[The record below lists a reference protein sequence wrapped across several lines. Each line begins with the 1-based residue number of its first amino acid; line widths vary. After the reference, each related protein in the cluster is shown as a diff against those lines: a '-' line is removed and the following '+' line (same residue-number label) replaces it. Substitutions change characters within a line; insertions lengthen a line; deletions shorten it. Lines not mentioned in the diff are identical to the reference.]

1 MKSIFKITG
10 IALVI
15 IFAVFSTNTVLA
27 TESQNKSAHN
37 EHSHEHEGEHKKP
50 IKDPTHDHD
59 HAEEEKNNAEGLVG
73 ENEEHQEGISLSA
86 EKIKLAG
93 IKVEAVFPQKH
104 LNRVYAP
111 GEVKANGYKSYI
123 VSPRT
128 DSVVINRHAS
138 LGDHVKSGQTLV
150 TLFSETMAQTQADFL
165 IASSNWKR
173 ANKLGKDNVSERTLV
188 EAENT
193 YKGVYGKLVAF
204 GLTKKAIERISQQD
218 SSTFGQY
225 ALVAEREGVVL
236 QDDFMQG
243 QRIEAGETIMLL
255 ADEKELWIEANIPP
269 NKELSL
275 ALGNPALIDLNGA
288 KYQASVIQ
296 EAHTIDPVTRTRI
309 VRLSANNNGHK
320 LHSGMFVKVY
330 FQFESDNEVIAV
342 PEEALIRSS
351 DGDWTVFIEDHPNEF
366 KAVEVTRGRSFG
378 EYREVLGIEAGIKV
392 VTRGA
397 FFVAS
402 EIAKGGFDPHN
413 H

>member
-1 MKSIFKITG
+1 MNNILRTTG
-10 IALVI
+10 LGLVVI
-15 IFAVFSTNTVLA
+15 LAVFSINTALA
-27 TESQNKSAHN
+27 NKIQNN
-37 EHSHEHEGEHKKP
+37 IQRDELSHEHNHAEGEEQESKSSFKEE
-50 IKDPTHDHD
+50 DH
-59 HAEEEKNNAEGLVG
+59 EEGV
-73 ENEEHQEGISLSA
+73 SLSTQ
-86 EKIKLAG
+86 KIKVAG
-93 IKVEAVFPQKH
+93 IEAYAVFPKKY
-104 LNRVYAP
+104 LNSVYAP

-138 LGDHVKSGQTLV
+138 LGDHVKSGQKLV

-173 ANKLGKDNVSERTLV
+173 AKKLGSNNVSERTLV

-204 GLTKKAIERISQQD
+204 GLTRQGIEKIAQQD
-218 SSTFGQY
+218 SGTFGQY
-225 ALVAEREGVVL
+225 VLIAERDGVVL

-243 QRIEAGETIMLL
+243 QRIGAGETIMLL
-255 ADEKELWIEANIPP
+255 ADESDLWVEANVSP
-269 NKELSL
+269 NKELNL
-275 ALGNPALIDLNGA
+275 ALGSPALIDLNGI
-288 KYQASVIQ
+288 KYRANVIQ
-296 EAHTIDPVTRTRI
+296 EAHTIDPITRTRT
-309 VRLSANNNGHK
+309 VRLSVMNAGHK

-330 FQFESDNEVIAV
+330 FQFETNDEVIAI

-351 DGDWTVFIEDHPNEF
+351 DGDWTVFVENHPNEF
-366 KAVEVTRGRSFG
+366 KAVKVTRGRSFG
-378 EYREVLGIEAGIKV
+378 EYREIIGIESGTKV
-392 VTRGA
+392 VAHGA

>member
-1 MKSIFKITG
+1 MNNIFRITG

-15 IFAVFSTNTVLA
+15 IFGVFSISTTLA
-27 TESQNKSAHN
+27 NESQNNTAHD
-37 EHSHEHEGEHKKP
+37 EHSHEHEKP
-50 IKDPTHDHD
+50 TKEPAHDHD
-59 HAEEEKNNAEGLVG
+59 HAEDKENSPEKLAIKEEAHE
-73 ENEEHQEGISLSA
+73 EGITLSA
-86 EKIKLAG
+86 EKINLAG
-93 IKVEAVFPQKH
+93 IKIEELLPKKH
-104 LNRVYAP
+104 LNTVYAP

-138 LGDHVKSGQTLV
+138 LGDHVKSGQKLV

-173 ANKLGKDNVSERTLV
+173 AKKLGSNNISERTLV
-188 EAENT
+188 EAENI

-204 GLTKKAIERISQQD
+204 GLTKQAIDKISQQD
-218 SSTFGQY
+218 SATFGQY

-255 ADEKELWIEANIPP
+255 ADETDLWVEANIPP
-269 NKELSL
+269 NKEINL
-275 ALGNPALIDLNGA
+275 ALGSPALIDLNGV
-288 KYQASVIQ
+288 KYQANVIQ
-296 EAHTIDPVTRTRI
+296 EAHTINPITRTRT
-309 VRLSANNNGHK
+309 VRLSVTNSGHK

-330 FQFESDNEVIAV
+330 FQFESSNEVIAV
-342 PEEALIRSS
+342 PEDALIRSS

-366 KAVEVTRGRSFG
+366 KAVEVTRGQSFG
-378 EYREVLGIEAGIKV
+378 EYREVLDIEAGTKV

>member
-1 MKSIFKITG
+1 MNNIFRITG

-15 IFAVFSTNTVLA
+15 IIGVFSINTTLA
-27 TESQNKSAHN
+27 NESQNITTPD
-37 EHSHEHEGEHKKP
+37 EHSHEHEKP
-50 IKDPTHDHD
+50 TKELAHDHD
-59 HAEEEKNNAEGLVG
+59 HANDKGNNPENLAVVEDEHEVG
-73 ENEEHQEGISLSA
+73 VTLST
-86 EKIKLAG
+86 EKINLAG
-93 IKVEAVFPQKH
+93 IKVNAVFPRAH
-104 LNRVYAP
+104 LNTVYAP

-138 LGDHVKSGQTLV
+138 LGDHVKFGQQLV

-173 ANKLGKDNVSERTLV
+173 TKKLGTNNISERALV
-188 EAENT
+188 EAENI
-193 YKGVYGKLVAF
+193 YKGVFGKLVAF
-204 GLTKKAIERISQQD
+204 GLTKQAIETIAQQD
-218 SSTFGQY
+218 SATFGQY
-225 ALVAEREGVVL
+225 DLVAEREGVVL

-255 ADEKELWIEANIPP
+255 ADEKDLWVEANVPP
-269 NKELSL
+269 NKELNLSL
-275 ALGNPALIDLNGA
+275 GSPALIDLNGF
-288 KYQASVIQ
+288 KYQANVIQ
-296 EAHTIDPVTRTRI
+296 EAHTIDPITRTRI
-309 VRLSANNNGHK
+309 VRLSITNPEHK

-330 FQFESDNEVIAV
+330 FQFESSNEVIAV

-378 EYREVLGIEAGIKV
+378 DYCEVLGIEAGTKV

>member
-1 MKSIFKITG
+1 MNNIFRTTG
-10 IALVI
+10 VALVI
-15 IFAVFSTNTVLA
+15 ILAVFSINTALA
-27 TESQNKSAHN
+27 NESQNNTQHD
-37 EHSHEHEGEHKKP
+37 EHSHEHEKSIKKAT
-50 IKDPTHDHD
+50 DEHD
-59 HAEEEKNNAEGLVG
+59 HAED
-73 ENEEHQEGISLSA
+73 EEHKTESLVKEEEHVEGISLSA
-86 EKIKLAG
+86 EKVELAG
-93 IKVEAVFPQKH
+93 IKIEELFPKKYQ
-104 LNRVYAP
+104 NTVYAP
-111 GEVKANGYKSYI
+111 GEVKANGYKSYL

-128 DSVVINRHAS
+128 DSVVINRLAS
-138 LGDHVKSGQTLV
+138 LGDHVKSGQKLV

-173 ANKLGKDNVSERTLV
+173 AKKLGSNNISERTLV
-188 EAENT
+188 EAENI

-204 GLTKKAIERISQQD
+204 GLTKQAIDKIAQQD
-218 SSTFGQY
+218 SATFGQY
-225 ALVAEREGVVL
+225 VLIAEREGVVL

-255 ADEKELWIEANIPP
+255 ADETDLWVEANVPP
-269 NKELSL
+269 NKELNL
-275 ALGNPALIDLNGA
+275 ALGSPALIDLNGI
-288 KYQASVIQ
+288 KYQANVIQ
-296 EAHTIDPVTRTRI
+296 EAHTIDPITRTRT
-309 VRLSANNNGHK
+309 VRLSVTNTGHK

-330 FQFESDNEVIAV
+330 LQFESSDEVIAV

-351 DGDWTVFIEDHPNEF
+351 DGDWTVFIEDHTNEF

-378 EYREVLGIEAGIKV
+378 EYREIFGLESGTKV